1 MGVYIKK
8 THICSVF
15 YVKILLYIEK
25 ENVMKNFNLKGINA
39 ETITGIAVLLL
50 ALINACLRMFGIDT
64 LPIGNEELGNIISI
78 VFLIITALYNTWKNR
93 NMTTAAQ
100 AAQEIT
106 DAIKNG
112 EILVE
117 DVKEIVN
124 RLKK

>member
-15 YVKILLYIEK
+15 YAKILLYIEK